1 MGPAGAL
8 PFQKSVKKVAFGAQP
23 KTQQMKCEIQM
34 LFQNQKEKAKSLS

>member
-1 MGPAGAL
+1 MGPSGAL
-8 PFQKSVKKVAFGAQP
+8 SFQKSVKAVAFVAQP